1 MFALY
6 GYQPEEGSFPASLP
20 GMTNH
25 ESSDLLKKV
34 ERYEAAVHEL
44 EAAHEDVKDV
54 LIDTILFARWQQL
67 GAQLGFSAERA
78 PKAEEPNRDLQQL
91 NQQISAMS
99 ESWAH

>member
-1 MFALY
+1 
-6 GYQPEEGSFPASLP
+6 
-20 GMTNH
+20 MTNH

-34 ERYEAAVHEL
+34 ERYEAAVQEL

-54 LIDTILFARWQQL
+54 LIQAILFARWQQL
-67 GAQLGFSAERA
+67 GARLGFSAVDPAQQR
-78 PKAEEPNRDLQQL
+78 EEPNRDLQQL

>member
-1 MFALY
+1 
-6 GYQPEEGSFPASLP
+6 
-20 GMTNH
+20 MTIH

-34 ERYEAAVHEL
+34 ERYEAAVKEL

-54 LIDTILFARWQQL
+54 FVESILFARWQQL
-67 GAQLGFSAERA
+67 GTQLGFAAVDPAQQR
-78 PKAEEPNRDLQQL
+78 EEPNRDLQQL

>member
-1 MFALY
+1 
-6 GYQPEEGSFPASLP
+6 
-20 GMTNH
+20 MTIH

-34 ERYEAAVHEL
+34 QRYEAAVQEL

-54 LIDTILFARWQQL
+54 LIETILFARWQQL
-67 GAQLGFSAERA
+67 GAQLGFSAVEKQR
-78 PKAEEPNRDLQQL
+78 EEPNRDLQQL

>member
-1 MFALY
+1 
-6 GYQPEEGSFPASLP
+6 
-20 GMTNH
+20 MTIH

-34 ERYEAAVHEL
+34 ERYEAAVKEL

-67 GAQLGFSAERA
+67 GAQIGFSAADPAKQR
-78 PKAEEPNRDLQQL
+78 EEPNRDLQQL
-91 NQQISAMS
+91 NQQISQMS